1 MAHKKGAGSTR
12 NGRDSNSQRR
22 GVKVYGGETVRA
34 GNILVRQ
41 VGETISPGKGVGVGK
56 DFTLFAL
63 RDGQVKYEWK
73 SNDKKKC
80 SVYPAEAATA

>member
-34 GNILVRQ
+34 GNILIRQ
-41 VGETISPGKGVGVGK
+41 VGETISAGKNVGLGK
-56 DFTLFAL
+56 DFTVFAL
-63 RDGQVKYEWK
+63 IDGVVKYEWATK
-73 SNDKKKC
+73 DKRKV
-80 SVYPAEAATA
+80 SVYAAAS